1 LNNWHIARNEGVMA
15 NDPNKIRITWDDVD
29 KVEVDEAT
37 SMAIPV
43 TRPVRSAGDRSW
55 GTIAPQPLAAGSTQ
69 AAGGS
74 VLMKAWFYLGAAGLA
89 GAFLA
94 WVLCEPSFADAGVA
108 GWGNALIFPLM
119 VILMSIGFGTAE
131 SVVERTWMRAFFRG
145 LASTGLGLVLGFIF
159 YDIANLVF
167 GLLVTL
173 IIEMGV
179 DESASN
185 PLFWLVRGLA
195 WAVFGMAGGLIFG
208 IVSKSGKKTS
218 YGMLGGV
225 IGAAI
230 GGVLFD
236 PIRLLGGGAEVSRM
250 IGMSILGAS
259 TGIAIGLVESALK
272 DRWLY
277 VSSGPLAGKQFVLY
291 QDLVTIG
298 RNQANTIYLFKDP
311 DILDQHATIEHRA
324 GKSLLTASGPI
335 VVSGQT
341 LQSGMQRILKSG
353 DVLQISRY
361 TFTYAEK
368 ERATKP

>member
-1 LNNWHIARNEGVMA
+1 MEVGMS
-15 NDPNKIRITWDDVD
+15 NDNGKIRITWDDVN
-29 KVEVDEAT
+29 KVEVDQPAPV
-37 SMAIPV
+37 AIPV
-43 TRPVRSAGDRSW
+43 TRPIHSTADGSW
-55 GTIAPQPLAAGSTQ
+55 GTISPQAHNAATTATS
-69 AAGGS
+69 GGS
-74 VLMKAWFYLGAAGLA
+74 VLLKGWFYLGAAGLA

-94 WVLCEPSFADAGVA
+94 WMFCEPSFEDTGVQ
-108 GWGNALIFPLM
+108 GWGNAFIFPLM

-131 SVVERTWMRAFFRG
+131 SIVERTWKRAFLRG
-145 LASTGLGLVLGFIF
+145 LASTGLGLVLGFVF
-159 YDIANLVF
+159 YGIANVVF
-167 GLLVTL
+167 GLLIGLMVSL
-173 IIEMGV
+173 GANA
-179 DESASN
+179 DGLPAN

-236 PIRLLGGGAEVSRM
+236 PISLMAGGAEASRV

-277 VSSGPLAGKQFVLY
+277 VSGGPLAGKQFVLY

-298 RNQANTIYLFKDP
+298 RSQSNTIYLFKDP
-311 DILDQHATIEHRA
+311 GVLEQHATIEHRT
-324 GKSLLTASGPI
+324 GRSLLTAYGPV
-335 VVSGQT
+335 VVSGQP
-341 LQSGMQRILKSG
+341 LQSRMQRVLNNG
-353 DVLQISRY
+353 DVIQIGRY

-368 ERATKP
+368 ERAPKP